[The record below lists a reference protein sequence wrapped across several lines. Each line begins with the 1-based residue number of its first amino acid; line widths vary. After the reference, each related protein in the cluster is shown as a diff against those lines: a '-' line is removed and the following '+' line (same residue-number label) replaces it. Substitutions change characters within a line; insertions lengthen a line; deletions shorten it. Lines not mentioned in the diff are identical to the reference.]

1 MKNLKKN
8 IYFKKLKKFNN
19 PKGNVLMCYKEK
31 ILDQKIK
38 IKEIYFTEIK
48 YNKVKGWIKHN
59 KISCNLIVP
68 IGKVKFLFLSKKNK
82 KKKSLSEKKII
93 KKYMCPQIL
102 GLLLEDYQNQKV

>member
-82 KKKSLSEKKII
+82 KKRNHYRRKKLSKNICAP
-93 KKYMCPQIL
+93 KYLVCF
-102 GLLLEDYQNQKV
+102 